1 MRILIS
7 ITILLLSTISSHS
20 EEKLILQFFG
30 SNTCGEC
37 LEIKEVLLFPAQKQF
52 EDKLQINFYNTDID
66 STINQLIRL
75 EKIYGVKNSSAQ
87 MLFFPD
93 TFLSGS
99 DDIMKYGLSMIKS
112 RIEEN
117 RTGTGPSIEM
127 DGEPTDA
134 LRNKV
139 MDWGFFMGSLVAGL
153 TDGINP
159 CAIATMIFL
168 ISFLATRKKSR
179 REVLI
184 IGLAYTATVF
194 FTYLAMG
201 LGLKGILEHIRAYH
215 QISMTIR
222 WGAFGFAL
230 IVAALS
236 FRDAYVYHKTRRSE
250 KISLQLPKSVK
261 LQIHKV
267 ISGSLSG
274 KGIIIGSII
283 AGFLVTLLEAICTGQ
298 MYLPYI
304 VAMTQR
310 DSLRIT
316 GYLYLIFYNFLFVL
330 PLLIVM
336 VLAFFGLKWN
346 DLAKSTGKHMVALKV
361 TLGLVMVGLA
371 LYLASGIL

>member
-1 MRILIS
+1 
-7 ITILLLSTISSHS
+7 
-20 EEKLILQFFG
+20 
-30 SNTCGEC
+30 
-37 LEIKEVLLFPAQKQF
+37 
-52 EDKLQINFYNTDID
+52 
-66 STINQLIRL
+66 
-75 EKIYGVKNSSAQ
+75 
-87 MLFFPD
+87 
-93 TFLSGS
+93 
-99 DDIMKYGLSMIKS
+99 
-112 RIEEN
+112 
-117 RTGTGPSIEM
+117 
-127 DGEPTDA
+127 
-134 LRNKV
+134 
-139 MDWGFFMGSLVAGL
+139 
-153 TDGINP
+153 
-159 CAIATMIFL
+159 
-168 ISFLATRKKSR
+168 
-179 REVLI
+179 
-184 IGLAYTATVF
+184 
-194 FTYLAMG
+194 
-201 LGLKGILEHIRAYH
+201 HIRAYH

-336 VLAFFGLKWN
+336 V
-346 DLAKSTGKHMVALKV
+346 
-361 TLGLVMVGLA
+361 
-371 LYLASGIL
+371 